1 MPRAIF
7 LLSLLLLSCTAQN
20 PAPVS
25 QLQVAP
31 ASAQNAAAQS
41 AATKSATV
49 GLSAA
54 EFAQLVERISEPNG
68 YFDTDN
74 LISNE
79 SSYLHV
85 MGKLRKL
92 NVSGGAYIGVGPDQN
107 FSYIAQIRPHIAFI
121 IDIRRDNQL
130 QHLLFKSLFAL
141 AHNRVEYL
149 CLLFGKPVP
158 NDVTKWNIAQ
168 VVEYLD
174 KTPAE
179 RKRFESTSA
188 NITAKLKTFGLKL
201 DDKDIASIKHIHEAF
216 FSAGLDLKFTSHYR
230 SPRSYYPNYR
240 DLMLEKDLT
249 GKQTNYLVNEE
260 GFQFLKSLEDRNLV
274 IPVVGNFAGDKAF
287 LEVSKILKE
296 RGEKVSAFYTSNVEY
311 YLMGDGS
318 FERYAENIKRL
329 PLEKNGVLIRS
340 YFGNTYSFQLPQAV
354 PGYYSAQLLQP
365 LESFVK
371 GNFQS
376 YRDLISTDSL
386 DLK

>member
-1 MPRAIF
+1 MSRAIF
-7 LLSLLLLSCTAQN
+7 LIPLLLLSCSAQN
-20 PAPVS
+20 PAPS
-25 QLQVAP
+25 QQVPAAP
-31 ASAQNAAAQS
+31 AVAQMTAAKS
-41 AATKSATV
+41 AAPAT
-49 GLSAA
+49 GLTAA
-54 EFAQLVERISEPNG
+54 EFGQLVERISEPNG

-85 MGKLRKL
+85 MGKLRKM
-92 NVSGGAYIGVGPDQN
+92 NVTSGAYIGVGPDQN
-107 FSYIAQIRPHIAFI
+107 FSYLAQIRPQIAFI

-149 CLLFGKPVP
+149 CLLFGKSVP
-158 NDVTKWNIAQ
+158 PDSVKWNIAQ

-174 KTPAE
+174 KTPAD
-179 RKRFESTSA
+179 RKRFDATRNA
-188 NITAKLKTFGLKL
+188 IAVKLKTFGLKL
-201 DDKDIASIKHIHEAF
+201 DDKDLATINRIHEAF

-249 GKQTNYLVNEE
+249 GKQANYLVSEDD
-260 GFQFLKSLEDRNLV
+260 FQFLKSLEDRNLV
-274 IPVVGNFAGDKAF
+274 IPVVGNLAGDKAL
-287 LEVSKILKE
+287 LEIGKVLKE
-296 RGEKVSAFYTSNVEY
+296 RGTKVTAFYTSNVEY
-311 YLMGDGS
+311 YLMGDNS
-318 FERYAENIKRL
+318 FDRYAENIKRL
-329 PLEKNGVLIRS
+329 PVEKNGVLIRS
-340 YFGNTYSFQLPQAV
+340 YFGNTYSYQLPQAV

-371 GNFQS
+371 GNFQT

>member
-1 MPRAIF
+1 MSRAIF
-7 LLSLLLLSCTAQN
+7 LIPLLLLSCSAQN
-20 PAPVS
+20 PTPNQPAAVAPVAA
-25 QLQVAP
+25 QAVAAKP
-31 ASAQNAAAQS
+31 ASAAAAL
-41 AATKSATV
+41 T
-49 GLSAA
+49 AA
-54 EFAQLVERISEPNG
+54 EFAQLIERISEPNG

-92 NVSGGAYIGVGPDQN
+92 NVTGGAYIGVGPDQN
-107 FSYIAQIRPHIAFI
+107 FSYLAQVRPQIAFI

-130 QHLLFKSLFAL
+130 QHLFFKSLFAL
-141 AHNRVEYL
+141 AHTRVEYL

-158 NDVTKWNIAQ
+158 ADSVKWNIAQ
-168 VVEYLD
+168 VVDYLD
-174 KTPAE
+174 KTPAD
-179 RKRFESTSA
+179 RKRFDTTRSNVA
-188 NITAKLKTFGLKL
+188 AKLKTYGLKL
-201 DDKDIASIKHIHEAF
+201 DDKDIATIHRIHEAF

-249 GKQTNYLVNEE
+249 GKQANYLVSEDD
-260 GFQFLKSLEDRNLV
+260 FQSLKSLQDRNLV

-296 RGEKVSAFYTSNVEY
+296 RGEKVTAFYTSNVEY
-311 YLMGDGS
+311 YLMGDSS
-318 FERYAENIKRL
+318 FDRYAENIKRL
-329 PLEKNGVLIRS
+329 PIAKNGMLIRS
-340 YFGNTYSFQLPQAV
+340 YFGNTYSYQLPQAV

-371 GNFQS
+371 GNFQG

>member
-1 MPRAIF
+1 MSRAIF
-7 LLSLLLLSCTAQN
+7 LLLLLLLSCSAQT
-20 PAPVS
+20 PAPINQS
-25 QLQVAP
+25 PAAP
-31 ASAQNAAAQS
+31 ASTVAAKP
-41 AATKSATV
+41 ATKDAALT
-49 GLSAA
+49 AA
-54 EFAQLVERISEPNG
+54 EFAQLVERVSEPNG

-79 SSYLHV
+79 TSYLHV

-107 FSYIAQIRPHIAFI
+107 FSYMAQIRPRIAFI

-141 AHNRVEYL
+141 SRNRVEYL
-149 CLLFGKPVP
+149 CLLFGKPLP
-158 NDVTKWNIAQ
+158 SDFAKWNIAQ

-174 KTPAE
+174 KTPAD
-179 RKRFESTSA
+179 RKRFEATRA
-188 NITAKLKTFGLKL
+188 LITAKLKTVGLKL
-201 DDKDIASIKHIHEAF
+201 DDKDIATINRIHEEF
-216 FSAGLDLKFTSHYR
+216 FSAGLDLKFTSHHR

-249 GKQTNYLVNEE
+249 GKQANYLVNEDD
-260 GFQFLKSLEDRNLV
+260 FQFLKSLEDRNLV
-274 IPVVGNFAGDKAF
+274 IPAVGNFAGDKAF

-311 YLMGDGS
+311 YLMGDGT
-318 FERYAENIKRL
+318 FDRYAENIKRL
-329 PLEKNGVLIRS
+329 PMEKNGVLIRS
-340 YFGNTYSFQLPQAV
+340 YFGNTFSYQLPQAV

-376 YRDLISTDSL
+376 YRDLIATDSL

>member
-7 LLSLLLLSCTAQN
+7 LLSLFLLSCSAQN
-20 PAPVS
+20 PTPLSESQAAPAPV
-25 QLQVAP
+25 Q
-31 ASAQNAAAQS
+31 AAA
-41 AATKSATV
+41 AKPATKDAA
-49 GLSAA
+49 LSAA
-54 EFAQLVERISEPNG
+54 EFAQLIERISEPNG

-92 NVSGGAYIGVGPDQN
+92 NVSGGAYLGVGPDQN
-107 FSYIAQIRPHIAFI
+107 FSYIAQVRPRIAFI
-121 IDIRRDNQL
+121 VDIRRDNQL

-141 AHNRVEYL
+141 AQNRVEYL
-149 CLLFGKPVP
+149 CLLFGKAIP
-158 NDVTKWNIAQ
+158 NDAAKWNIAQ

-174 KTPAE
+174 KTPAD
-179 RKRFESTSA
+179 RKRFEATRA
-188 NITAKLKTFGLKL
+188 NIAAKLKTCGVKL
-201 DDKDIASIKHIHEAF
+201 DDKDLATINRIHEAF
-216 FSAGLDLKFTSHYR
+216 FAAGLDLKFTSHYR
-230 SPRSYYPNYR
+230 SPRSYYPSYR

-249 GKQTNYLVNEE
+249 GKQANYLVSEDD
-260 GFQFLKSLEDRNLV
+260 FQFLKTLEDRNLL
-274 IPVVGNFAGDKAF
+274 IPAVGNFAGDKAF

-296 RGEKVSAFYTSNVEY
+296 RGEKLTAFYTSNVEY

-318 FERYAENIKRL
+318 FDRYAENVKRL
-329 PLEKNGVLIRS
+329 PMEKNGVIIRS

-354 PGYYSAQLLQP
+354 PGYFSAQLLQP

-376 YRDLISTDSL
+376 YRDLITQDSL
-386 DLK
+386 ELK

>member
-7 LLSLLLLSCTAQN
+7 LISLLLLSCSAQN
-20 PAPVS
+20 PPPLSPS
-25 QLQVAP
+25 QTVP
-31 ASAQNAAAQS
+31 ASPQAAAKPATS
-41 AATKSATV
+41 GAAISAT
-49 GLSAA
+49 

-92 NVSGGAYIGVGPDQN
+92 NLKGGAYLGVGPDQN
-107 FSYIAQIRPHIAFI
+107 FSYMAQVRPRIAFI
-121 IDIRRDNQL
+121 VDIRRDNQL

-149 CLLFGKPVP
+149 GLLFGKPTP
-158 NDVTKWNIAQ
+158 PDSAQWNIGQ

-174 KTPAE
+174 KTPAD
-179 RKRFESTSA
+179 RKHFEATRARVMS
-188 NITAKLKTFGLKL
+188 KLKTFNLKL
-201 DDKDIASIKHIHEAF
+201 DEKDLATISRIHEAF

-249 GKQTNYLVNEE
+249 GKQVNYLVNEDD
-260 GFQFLKSLEDRNLV
+260 FQFLKLLEDHNLV
-274 IPVVGNFAGDKAF
+274 IPAVGNFAGDKAF
-287 LEVSKILKE
+287 LEISKILKE
-296 RGEKVSAFYTSNVEY
+296 RGEKVIAFYTSNVEY

-318 FERYAENIKRL
+318 FDRYAENIKRL
-329 PLEKNGVLIRS
+329 PIEKNGVLIRS

-371 GNFQS
+371 GKFQS

-386 DLK
+386 ELK

>member
-1 MPRAIF
+1 MSRAIF
-7 LLSLLLLSCTAQN
+7 LLPLLLLSCSAQT
-20 PAPVS
+20 PAPINQS
-25 QLQVAP
+25 PAAP
-31 ASAQNAAAQS
+31 ASTVAAKP
-41 AATKSATV
+41 ATKDAALT
-49 GLSAA
+49 AA
-54 EFAQLVERISEPNG
+54 EFAQLVERVSEPNG

-79 SSYLHV
+79 TSYLHV

-107 FSYIAQIRPHIAFI
+107 FSYMAQIRPRIAFI

-141 AHNRVEYL
+141 SRNRVEYL
-149 CLLFGKPVP
+149 CLLFGKPLP
-158 NDVTKWNIAQ
+158 SDFAKWNIAQ

-174 KTPAE
+174 KTPAD
-179 RKRFESTSA
+179 RKRFEATRA
-188 NITAKLKTFGLKL
+188 LITAKLKTVGLKL
-201 DDKDIASIKHIHEAF
+201 DDKDIATINRIHEEF
-216 FSAGLDLKFTSHYR
+216 FSAGLDLKFTSHHR

-249 GKQTNYLVNEE
+249 GKQANYLVNEDD
-260 GFQFLKSLEDRNLV
+260 FQFLKSLEDRNLV
-274 IPVVGNFAGDKAF
+274 IPAVGNFAGDKAF

-311 YLMGDGS
+311 YLMGDGT
-318 FERYAENIKRL
+318 FDRYAENIKRL
-329 PLEKNGVLIRS
+329 PMEKNGVLIRS
-340 YFGNTYSFQLPQAV
+340 YFGNTFSYQLPQAV

-376 YRDLISTDSL
+376 YRDLIATDSL

>member
-7 LLSLLLLSCTAQN
+7 LLSLLLLSCSAQN

-25 QLQVAP
+25 QSQATP
-31 ASAQNAAAQS
+31 ASTSATAAKTATGNAAL
-41 AATKSATV
+41 SAT
-49 GLSAA
+49 

-92 NVSGGAYIGVGPDQN
+92 NLNGGAYIGVGPDQN
-107 FSYIAQIRPHIAFI
+107 FSYMAQVRPRIAFI
-121 IDIRRDNQL
+121 VDIRHDNQL

-141 AHNRVEYL
+141 SRNRVEYL
-149 CLLFGKPVP
+149 CLLFGKPIP
-158 NDVTKWNIAQ
+158 SDSAKWSIAQ

-174 KTPAE
+174 KTPAD
-179 RKRFESTSA
+179 RKRFDTTRI
-188 NITAKLKTFGLKL
+188 NITAKLKTVGLKL
-201 DDKDIASIKHIHEAF
+201 DDKDMATINRIHETF
-216 FSAGLDLKFTSHYR
+216 FSAGMDLKFTSHHR

-249 GKQTNYLVNEE
+249 GKQVNYLVNEDD
-260 GFQFLKSLEDRNLV
+260 FQFLKSLEDRNLV
-274 IPVVGNFAGDKAF
+274 IPAVGNFAGDKAF
-287 LEVSKILKE
+287 LEVGKILKE
-296 RGEKVSAFYTSNVEY
+296 RGETVTAFYTSNVEY

-329 PLEKNGVLIRS
+329 PIEKNGVLIRS

-376 YRDLISTDSL
+376 YRDLIATDSL

>member
-1 MPRAIF
+1 MSRAIF
-7 LLSLLLLSCTAQN
+7 LIPFLLLSCSAQN
-20 PAPVS
+20 PVS
-25 QLQVAP
+25 RPPAP
-31 ASAQNAAAQS
+31 ALP
-41 AATKSATV
+41 SATQATAAKPATTAP
-49 GLSAA
+49 GLSAT

-85 MGKLRKL
+85 MGKLRKM

-107 FSYIAQIRPHIAFI
+107 FSYMAQIRPRIAFI

-149 CLLFGKPVP
+149 GLLFGKPVP
-158 NDVTKWNIAQ
+158 AEAVKWNIAQ

-174 KTPAE
+174 KTPAD
-179 RKRFESTSA
+179 RKRFDATRASIA
-188 NITAKLKTFGLKL
+188 AKFKAAGLKL
-201 DDKDIASIKHIHEAF
+201 DDKDIATIHRIHEEF
-216 FSAGLDLKFTSHYR
+216 FSAGLDLKFTSHHR

-240 DLMLEKDLT
+240 DLLLEKDLT
-249 GKQTNYLVNEE
+249 GKQANYLVNEDD
-260 GFQFLKSLEDRNLV
+260 FQTLKSLQDRNLV

-287 LEVSKILKE
+287 LEVSKILTE
-296 RGEKVSAFYTSNVEY
+296 RGEKVTAFYTSNVEY
-311 YLMGDGS
+311 YLMGDSS
-318 FERYAENIKRL
+318 FDRYAENIRRL
-329 PLEKNGVLIRS
+329 PIEKNGVLIRS
-340 YFGNTYSFQLPQAV
+340 YFGNTYSYQLPQAV

>member
-1 MPRAIF
+1 MSRAIF
-7 LLSLLLLSCTAQN
+7 LLLLLLLSCSAQT
-20 PAPVS
+20 PAPINQS
-25 QLQVAP
+25 PAAP
-31 ASAQNAAAQS
+31 ASTVAAKP
-41 AATKSATV
+41 ATKDAALT
-49 GLSAA
+49 AA
-54 EFAQLVERISEPNG
+54 EFAQLVERVSEPNG

-79 SSYLHV
+79 TSYLHV

-107 FSYIAQIRPHIAFI
+107 FSYMAQIRPRIAFI

-141 AHNRVEYL
+141 SRNRVEYL
-149 CLLFGKPVP
+149 CLLFGKAVP
-158 NDVTKWNIAQ
+158 NDFAKWNIAQ

-174 KTPAE
+174 KTPAD
-179 RKRFESTSA
+179 RKRFEATRA
-188 NITAKLKTFGLKL
+188 LITAKLKTVGLKL
-201 DDKDIASIKHIHEAF
+201 DDKDIATINRIHEEF
-216 FSAGLDLKFTSHYR
+216 FSAGLDLKFTSHHR

-249 GKQTNYLVNEE
+249 GKQANYLVNEDD
-260 GFQFLKSLEDRNLV
+260 FQFLKSLEDRNLV
-274 IPVVGNFAGDKAF
+274 IPAVGNFAGDKAF

-311 YLMGDGS
+311 YLMGDGT
-318 FERYAENIKRL
+318 FDRYAENIKRL
-329 PLEKNGVLIRS
+329 PMEKNGVLIRS
-340 YFGNTYSFQLPQAV
+340 YFGNTFSYQLPQAV

-376 YRDLISTDSL
+376 YRDLIATDSL

>member
-1 MPRAIF
+1 MPRAFF
-7 LLSLLLLSCTAQN
+7 LISLLLLSCSAQN

-25 QLQVAP
+25 QAQPSP
-31 ASAQNAAAQS
+31 AATQAAA
-41 AATKSATV
+41 AKPATKDAALTAT
-49 GLSAA
+49 
-54 EFAQLVERISEPNG
+54 EFAQLIERVSEPNG

-79 SSYLHV
+79 TSYLHV
-85 MGKLRKL
+85 VGKLRKM
-92 NVSGGAYIGVGPDQN
+92 NINGGAYIGVGPDQN
-107 FSYIAQIRPHIAFI
+107 FSYMAQIRPRIAFI

-141 AHNRVEYL
+141 ARNRVEYL

-158 NDVTKWNIAQ
+158 NEATKWNIAQ

-174 KTPAE
+174 KTPAD
-179 RKRFESTSA
+179 RKRFEATRT
-188 NITAKLKTFGLKL
+188 NIAAKLKTFGLKL
-201 DDKDIASIKHIHEAF
+201 DGKDFATINRIHEEF
-216 FSAGLDLKFTSHYR
+216 FSAGLDLKFTSHHR

-249 GKQTNYLVNEE
+249 GKQTNYLVNEDD
-260 GFQFLKSLEDRNLV
+260 FQFLKSLEDRNLV
-274 IPVVGNFAGDKAF
+274 IPAVGNFAGDKAF
-287 LEVSKILKE
+287 LEVGKILKE
-296 RGEKVSAFYTSNVEY
+296 RGEKVTAFYTSNVEY
-311 YLMGDGS
+311 YLMGDSS
-318 FERYAENIKRL
+318 FDRYAENVRQL
-329 PLEKNGVLIRS
+329 PIEKNGVLIRS
-340 YFGNTYSFQLPQAV
+340 YFGNTYSFQLPQAI

-376 YRDLISTDSL
+376 YRDLITQDSL